1 MTAPYAAPEQD
12 VPAPILINCKNVF
25 CRRWHKLKIGDKV
38 VYPMHGAG
46 EITGI
51 EENEVGG
58 VLNSYYVFRLPMG
71 SLKLM
76 LPVDKVE
83 EAGLRELITPAQ
95 VEEVVE
101 VLQAET
107 EQLQGSW
114 NKRFHTNLERL
125 KSGDILEAAA
135 VARNLSRQNSKKK
148 ISSGEKR
155 LLDLSRQILISELV
169 YVCNKKPE
177 EITEWVDELIKIPE
191 PEEN

>member
-1 MTAPYAAPEQD
+1 M
-12 VPAPILINCKNVF
+12 N
-25 CRRWHKLKIGDKV
+25 IGDKV

-46 EITGI
+46 EITGM

-58 VLNSYYVFRLPMG
+58 VRNSYYIFRLPMG

-83 EAGLRELITPAQ
+83 EVGLRDLINPAQ
-95 VEEVVE
+95 VKEVVE
-101 VLQAET
+101 ILKSET
-107 EQLQGSW
+107 EQFQGSW

-125 KSGDILEAAA
+125 KTGNILDAAA
-135 VARNLSRQNSKKK
+135 VARNLSRQNNKKK

-169 YVCNKKPE
+169 YVCNKTPE
-177 EITEWVDELIKIPE
+177 EITAWIDELIDIPE
-191 PEEN
+191 PEED